1 MITEDDDPFGAD
13 EPLQMVRAPQGQ
25 IHVPPGFHFPNL
37 KPHIARMHGM
47 WYCIW
52 PLWLSGT
59 ITDKEKDAYGRYMRW
74 LNGVD
79 LHGQRITPTEVPEHP
94 SLQ

>member
-1 MITEDDDPFGAD
+1 MIDDDDPFGAN
-13 EPLQMVRAPQGQ
+13 EPVHMGSHV
-25 IHVPPGFHFPNL
+25 HVPKGFNYYNI

-59 ITDKEKDAYGRYMRW
+59 ISEHEKALYGSYMRR
-74 LNGVD
+74 LNGVG
-79 LHGQRITPTEVPEHP
+79 LYGQRIASTEVPEHL
-94 SLQ
+94 SVQ